1 MESLVI
7 VTGGSSGLGRA
18 LIDAAP
24 DGSTR
29 IDVSRSGHGGDGVR
43 HVAADLADP
52 ASWQE
57 VGERIAEEVAGR
69 AWDRI
74 TLFHNAGTLT
84 PIGFVGETDSAAV
97 TSNVLLNSASGQV
110 LGHRFLAAVRGLDA
124 RRELVMISSGAAR
137 KPIAGWATYGASKAA
152 FDLWART
159 VGEEQQQRGGAM
171 VISVAPG
178 VVATAMQEE
187 IRATDPRDF
196 PGVQRFRDLHANGE
210 LADADETARRL
221 WSLLDD
227 PQLTTGRALDLR
239 DLA

>member
-1 MESLVI
+1 MI

-24 DGSTR
+24 EGSTR
-29 IDVSRSGHGGDGVR
+29 IDVSRSGHGGDGVV

-52 ASWQE
+52 ASWE
-57 VGERIAEEVAGR
+57 VVGDRIAEEVTSR
-69 AWDRI
+69 PWDRI
-74 TLFHNAGTLT
+74 TMIHNAGTLT
-84 PIGFVGETDSAAV
+84 PIGFVGETDSDAV
-97 TSNVLLNSASGQV
+97 TANVVLNSASGQV

-137 KPIAGWATYGASKAA
+137 KPIPGWATYGASKAA
-152 FDLWART
+152 YDLWART
-159 VGEEQQQRGGAM
+159 VGEEQDARGGAL
-171 VISVAPG
+171 VVSVAPG

-187 IRATDPRDF
+187 IRATDPHDF
-196 PGVQRFRDLHANGE
+196 PGVQRFRDLHADGE
-210 LADADETARRL
+210 LADADETARRM

-227 PQLTTGRALDLR
+227 PQLTTGSALDLR